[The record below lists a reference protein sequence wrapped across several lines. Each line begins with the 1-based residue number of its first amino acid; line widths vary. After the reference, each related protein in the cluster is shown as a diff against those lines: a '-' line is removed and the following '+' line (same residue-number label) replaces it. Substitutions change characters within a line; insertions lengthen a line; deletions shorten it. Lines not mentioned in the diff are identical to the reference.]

1 MFVVRNKE
9 RIDYHINRPFLTWL
23 MNLVTS
29 YFEENFIVDELPASA
44 SHWNDLRMI
53 RVKNS
58 EEEMQQTEMEIPTI
72 IAINIA
78 GTLLNPSG
86 R

>member
-1 MFVVRNKE
+1 
-9 RIDYHINRPFLTWL
+9 

-44 SHWNDLRMI
+44 PHWDLRMI

-58 EEEMQQTEMEIPTI
+58 EEEMQQTEMEMPTI
-72 IAINIA
+72 IAINVA